1 MKKIIGFILKSI
13 LKHKIISL
21 IVLAAII
28 AGGYFGYQKLIKSD
42 KDATKYIAETV
53 EKGMLISSISGAG
66 QVSAS
71 NQIDIKSTVSGD
83 IISLKIKNGQE
94 VKTGDL
100 LAQIDDS
107 ETQKEARNAKIALE
121 NAQLDLDDLL
131 APPDEIDVLKAEN
144 SLAAAKRNLE
154 ELINPSEDILDEAEA
169 ALISAQNSLVKL
181 KLSQE
186 DNYQDTLEAKQ
197 KAEDDLET
205 AYEEA
210 FGAVADV
217 FLDLP
222 ALISNLENVLYGYEI
237 ANSEIHLFNY
247 QWNSKRNAS
256 ALEHTL
262 KFSDQDEFKKITA
275 IAKGDYQ
282 ETISKY
288 NESYKNYKNIG
299 RYSDSDKDVIEAL
312 LEEDLDT
319 LKKVSQA
326 IKSEII
332 ALQSWIDYRSQ
343 EDLYIFG
350 KATEYQADLE
360 TYALTVDSHLSILL
374 STQESLEDEK
384 ETISEAEQSLEEMQ
398 RDQPIDL
405 AAAERIVQEKE
416 DALDKLKNPE
426 QYDINDQEIAVKEKE
441 LALEKLKAGADDID
455 IRSKKLLVRQKYE
468 ALLAVQEKLAEHNI
482 KAPFDGTVASIN
494 ISKGDAVT
502 SATVIGTVIT
512 EQKIVEVTL
521 NEIDIA
527 DVKTGQNATIEFDA
541 VADLTVTGKVIEVDA
556 LGAVTQGVVSYKIKI
571 AFDVDDNRIKPGM
584 TASASIIIDSKQ
596 DVLLVP
602 LSAVKA
608 AGENSYLE
616 ILIDGQSQRRDIVIG
631 SSNDT
636 MIEIIEGIK
645 EGEQVITQ
653 TITSS
658 NASQSATA
666 SAQNSRNNQTQNA
679 NPMQGMMRMMR

>member
-1 MKKIIGFILKSI
+1 
-13 LKHKIISL
+13 
-21 IVLAAII
+21 
-28 AGGYFGYQKLIKSD
+28 
-42 KDATKYIAETV
+42 
-53 EKGMLISSISGAG
+53 
-66 QVSAS
+66 
-71 NQIDIKSTVSGD
+71 
-83 IISLKIKNGQE
+83 
-94 VKTGDL
+94 
-100 LAQIDDS
+100 
-107 ETQKEARNAKIALE
+107 
-121 NAQLDLDDLL
+121 
-131 APPDEIDVLKAEN
+131 
-144 SLAAAKRNLE
+144 
-154 ELINPSEDILDEAEA
+154 
-169 ALISAQNSLVKL
+169 
-181 KLSQE
+181 
-186 DNYQDTLEAKQ
+186 
-197 KAEDDLET
+197 
-205 AYEEA
+205 
-210 FGAVADV
+210 
-217 FLDLP
+217 
-222 ALISNLENVLYGYEI
+222 
-237 ANSEIHLFNY
+237 
-247 QWNSKRNAS
+247 
-256 ALEHTL
+256 
-262 KFSDQDEFKKITA
+262 
-275 IAKGDYQ
+275 
-282 ETISKY
+282 
-288 NESYKNYKNIG
+288 
-299 RYSDSDKDVIEAL
+299 
-312 LEEDLDT
+312 LDT

-482 KAPFDGTVASIN
+482 KAPFDGAVASIN

-636 MIEIIEGIK
+636 MIEIIEGIE

-653 TITSS
+653 TIISS
-658 NASQSATA
+658 DASQSATA
-666 SAQNSRNNQTQNA
+666 SAQNYRNNQTQNA